1 MKAIIKNV
9 IIMVFVGAL
18 AGTTS
23 VAYAQQ
29 EVTPVKTVAPDPSNT
44 LNTGKPIV
52 SFNIFDTNSYKNIFD
67 KNDEED
73 ENLKYNGRL
82 AYNTSNVIRT
92 TSVRYDYDKVDR
104 VNDEQGYIIGKDGVR
119 KIRGTRVNNGVASVG
134 SAGVVLA
141 RDGQVNYGV
150 LVLFILM
157 LIAVIVL
164 ARLTIRKKNNLTMYQ
179 PPYTR
184 PVAPRYPA
192 TMPPAGYQAY
202 HPDPR
207 YRQ

>member
-1 MKAIIKNV
+1 
-9 IIMVFVGAL
+9 
-18 AGTTS
+18 
-23 VAYAQQ
+23 
-29 EVTPVKTVAPDPSNT
+29 
-44 LNTGKPIV
+44 
-52 SFNIFDTNSYKNIFD
+52 
-67 KNDEED
+67 
-73 ENLKYNGRL
+73 
-82 AYNTSNVIRT
+82 
-92 TSVRYDYDKVDR
+92 
-104 VNDEQGYIIGKDGVR
+104 
-119 KIRGTRVNNGVASVG
+119 
-134 SAGVVLA
+134 
-141 RDGQVNYGV
+141 
-150 LVLFILM
+150 ILM